1 MIQID
6 PVAVDVDGFYTT
18 AVVSASGALTL
29 DGVLDGTTLDYARRI
44 GIDSSGEDGG
54 ITFTIVG
61 TDADGRALTEAVTGG
76 ASTMAESA
84 GYFKTITSITASGAA
99 AANVTIGTVDEFI
112 TNTIPLNVYNYNPAT
127 VSIEDVTGTIDISVE
142 ETYSKVFEP
151 DDIQYTAGPTAL
163 TTITAAAHAD
173 LDNHAT
179 GIRLVCNSYSTGAE
193 LKMIINQDGV

>member
-6 PVAVDVDGFYTT
+6 PVAVDVNGFYTT

-142 ETYSKVFEP
+142 ETYSRVFES
-151 DDIQYTAGPTAL
+151 DDIQYTTGPTAL

>member
-61 TDADGRALTEAVTGG
+61 TDADGRTLTEAVTGG

-142 ETYSKVFEP
+142 ETYSKVFES